1 MIQANSIYKRF
12 EPNSDLVIKGI
23 NLVINDGD
31 FISMMGRSGSGKS
44 TLLYILSSLDRSFEG
59 NVLYDNIDIKNMD
72 TEKIHALRNA
82 DIGFVFQFH
91 YLLSELSAIDNIL
104 LPARK
109 SNLLKQKEAFARE
122 LLSEIGLADKADR
135 LPSNLSGGEQ
145 QRVAIA
151 RALIMQ
157 PKYLFAD
164 EPTGNLDSINGK
176 MILDLFEK
184 FNHKYGSTIIYVT
197 HDKEFGERAY
207 KKIKLIDG
215 ILETLSQ

>member
-1 MIQANSIYKRF
+1 MIQANSIFKRF
-12 EPNSDLVIKGI
+12 EQTSDPVIKGI
-23 NLVINDGD
+23 ELTINDGD

-44 TLLYILSSLDRSFEG
+44 TLLYLLSTLDRTFDGS
-59 NVLYDNIDIKNMD
+59 VLYDGLDIKQMD
-72 TEKIHALRNA
+72 VKKIHELRNK

-91 YLLSELSAIDNIL
+91 YLLNELSAIDNIL

-109 SNLLKQKEAFARE
+109 TNQMDQRESFARE
-122 LLSEIGLADKADR
+122 LLSQIGLADKADR
-135 LPSNLSGGEQ
+135 LPANLSGGEQ

-184 FNHKYGSTIIYVT
+184 FNQKYGTTIVYVT
-197 HDKEFGERAY
+197 HDKEFGERAS
-207 KKIKLIDG
+207 KKITLVDG
-215 ILETLSQ
+215 VIAT

>member
-1 MIQANSIYKRF
+1 
-12 EPNSDLVIKGI
+12 
-23 NLVINDGD
+23 
-31 FISMMGRSGSGKS
+31 MMGRSGSGKS
-44 TLLYILSSLDRSFEG
+44 TLLYLLSTLDRTFDGS
-59 NVLYDNIDIKNMD
+59 VLYDGLDIKQMD
-72 TEKIHALRNA
+72 VKKIHELRNK

-91 YLLSELSAIDNIL
+91 YLLNELSAIDNIL

-109 SNLLKQKEAFARE
+109 TNQMDQRESFARE
-122 LLSEIGLADKADR
+122 LLSQIGLADKADR
-135 LPSNLSGGEQ
+135 LPANLSGGEQ

-184 FNHKYGSTIIYVT
+184 FNQKYGTTIVYVT
-197 HDKEFGERAY
+197 HDKEFGERAS
-207 KKIKLIDG
+207 KKITLVDG
-215 ILETLSQ
+215 VIAT

>member
-1 MIQANSIYKRF
+1 MIQANSIFKRF
-12 EPNSDLVIKGI
+12 EQTSDPVIKGI
-23 NLVINDGD
+23 ELTINDGD

-44 TLLYILSSLDRSFEG
+44 TLLYLLSTLDRTFDGS
-59 NVLYDNIDIKNMD
+59 VLYDGLDIKQMD
-72 TEKIHALRNA
+72 VKKIHELRNKE
-82 DIGFVFQFH
+82 IGFVFQFH
-91 YLLSELSAIDNIL
+91 YLLNELSAIENIL

-109 SNLLKQKEAFARE
+109 ANQLAEKEPFARE
-122 LLSEIGLADKADR
+122 LLSQIGLADKADS
-135 LPSNLSGGEQ
+135 LPANLSGGEQ

-184 FNHKYGSTIIYVT
+184 FNQKYGTTIVYVT
-197 HDKEFGERAY
+197 HDKEFGERAS
-207 KKIKLIDG
+207 KKITLVDG
-215 ILETLSQ
+215 VIAT